1 MKELFLLLALM
12 FNPSAQVYTGAQYK
26 TLWDKVN
33 AAIEAGKPQTAAN
46 LLSNLEQ
53 KTVDGGDTLEQLA
66 VMKCR
71 YECLAKYNWKEANN
85 YYPSYSALKKQVMD
99 NLDHYIEKYAN
110 HPRVDGL
117 VYEKILRL
125 KAAEDSADKPGGQR
139 YREIR
144 RMCMKAADVF
154 SASEHRKDFIAIVN
168 GMDAKY
174 VGIYAGKSFV
184 YPGDTLKFTLEG
196 SNIGQCEFSVYKF
209 NDRYDI
215 YGSDILGQMTGK
227 GRQMYTSTID
237 TFRNEYNIRE
247 KVEVS
252 YTFASEGIY
261 AVFCSA
267 EGKTDMTL
275 VNVSGVAVATRVL
288 NGKNEVYVADAR
300 TGKPAANATIYAWHD
315 DYDNIEANE
324 QKVFVRPSYIS
335 QKEYALNGF
344 TPLAQPL
351 YTKKWKGAEIVAEVG
366 GDRWAPAL
374 GISEPEAQAAI
385 ENSASQMHYIYTDR
399 NLYRAGD
406 TVQFKIIALSSN
418 GESGKVLSGKRISL
432 SLFPPASGKAA
443 SKVTL
448 KTNSMGSASGKF
460 VIPAGGKHGT
470 WHIST
475 GKGDVY
481 FRVEAYKDPKYEV
494 VLDKIETPYTFDE
507 VIVQKGR
514 VRGLTGE
521 AVAQARVEYTV
532 TSYRTLRGAKSNIL
546 ARGEAITAADGSFEI
561 PFSTTAPVD
570 AATSACRVSVKATAP
585 SGETCEVSRVV
596 TISKDPLTF
605 TSEFDNSYRMD
616 TVLLVDKSKVSTLT
630 VRAFNADGVEQK
642 IPGSYTLDLYG
653 MGGARG
659 EFTFGTPINVDLQKF
674 PSAEYTLEYK
684 ASAAGAAQSGRESV
698 VLLTPDDRDC
708 LFDCDLFFY
717 PVQSKDAIDFVVG
730 TSADDLYLELEIF
743 DGGKQ
748 VYRRPLH
755 LKNCAQH
762 IRLDYSSH
770 YGDQVEVSLF
780 GIKDFGQISER
791 HTFSRTV
798 PSEKFDI
805 KVSSLRDRTTPNT
818 RESFTVEAEAS
829 ELMVS
834 IYDVTCDRYGRNS
847 FNFSPIRHN
856 CTGGPNIWTN
866 FDPVRPLYGLGSP
879 MMKTRTMALGGNS
892 IMLAS
897 ATDDMAVEGSA
908 VAADEALEAEEADV
922 RDDFSQT
929 IAFIPQLQIPSSGKA
944 QVSFTTGEALS
955 AFRIAMLAHTKDL
968 RSGFSEAR
976 IIVNKPVKIE
986 LATPLF
992 AVEGDRLVIKAT
1004 VSNSSDK
1011 SVSGQATLDLSDGD
1025 DGLPLQI
1032 YPETKSVSLASGE
1045 STVLSW
1051 EIKVPDLITRMD
1063 VTAAIDV
1070 KGAKDA
1076 EKRQI
1081 AVSAASRT
1089 ITEAS
1094 SFIIGYGR
1102 SKQSCIRDLKAR
1114 FPYPNAQIRYE
1125 EYTTADIL
1133 KDVLKKPAYPRGNNM
1148 IEWLDAFYINQMRG
1162 CLLGS
1167 DSVDVNFSRVAASRL
1182 ERLQHKDGGYGWF
1195 PGNCSSDFLTLMF
1208 LQKTYYLREV
1218 GQLPRNTAIN
1228 GQIEKSLKYIEKR
1241 IIEVS
1246 SKKKWDW
1253 RDLTF
1258 FFAARVEHPNYTMSS
1273 EVREVLKQYLNK
1285 CRGNWK
1291 NLSVVEKARLCT
1303 VLEATG
1309 ENSQLYAVMRS
1320 LRDYA
1325 VQSDNVGC
1333 YFPNAVMPYRGMLSA
1348 EIYAHSL
1355 LVVTFAEMEQMDIAK
1370 GIMKWLLLQK
1380 HNQQWES
1387 NMASAD
1393 AIFALLKYK
1402 APSLKFGAVYYTY
1415 TAPML
1420 SAGESANQ
1428 LGVKRSWWRGGKCL
1442 KEGDRLRVG
1451 DKIEVRY
1458 EISNSENRS
1467 FVEMKA
1473 ARPGCFY
1480 PVDERS
1486 YGSEWFYCERGE
1498 NSTTYYFQTLPEE
1511 KTTLSETFYVTQ
1523 EGTFNTSLVEIES
1536 LYAPEYRGHTGA
1548 FRAESENF

>member
-1 MKELFLLLALM
+1 MKELLLLLALM
-12 FNPSAQVYTGAQYK
+12 FNPSAQVYTGTQYK
-26 TLWDKVN
+26 TLWAKVD
-33 AAIEAGKPQTAAN
+33 AAMEAGKPQTAAA
-46 LLSNLEQ
+46 LLANLEQ
-53 KTVDGGDTLEQLA
+53 MTVDAGDTLEQLA

-85 YYPSYSALKKQVMD
+85 YYTSYNRLNRQVMD
-99 NLDHYIEKYAN
+99 NLDHYIEKYVN

-117 VYEKILRL
+117 VYEKILKL
-125 KAAEDSADKPGGQR
+125 KGAEDASRQPRGQR

-154 SASEHRKDFIAIVN
+154 ASSARRKDFFSIVN
-168 GMDAKY
+168 AMDAKY
-174 VGIYAGKSFV
+174 IGIYADKSFA
-184 YPGDTLKFTLEG
+184 YPGDTLKFTISA
-196 SNIGQCEFSVYKF
+196 SNIGRCEFYVYRL

-215 YGSDILGQMTGK
+215 YGSDPLGQISGK
-227 GRQMYTSTID
+227 GSQIYTSTID
-237 TFRNEYNIRE
+237 SFGNEYNVRE
-247 KVEVS
+247 KVETG
-252 YTFASEGIY
+252 YTFASAGIY

-267 EGKTDMTL
+267 EGKTDMAL
-275 VNVSGVAVATRVL
+275 VNVSAVAVATREL
-288 NGKNEVYVADAR
+288 NGRNEVYVADAR
-300 TGKPAANATIYAWHD
+300 TGRPASNATIYAWHD
-315 DYDNIEANE
+315 DYDNIEENE

-344 TPLAQPL
+344 TPLSQNL
-351 YTKKWKGAEIVAEVG
+351 YTKKCLGAEIVAEVG

-374 GISEPEAQAAI
+374 GISQPVEVKEAGY
-385 ENSASQMHYIYTDR
+385 SASQMHYIYTDR
-399 NLYRAGD
+399 KLYRAGD

-418 GESGKVLSGKRISL
+418 GESGKVLSGKRITL
-432 SLFPPASGKAA
+432 SLYSPTSDKAA
-443 SKVTL
+443 TKVTL
-448 KTNSMGSASGKF
+448 KTNSMGSAAGGF
-460 VIPAGGKHGT
+460 VIPAGGKNGT
-470 WHIST
+470 WRISS
-475 GKGDVY
+475 GKNEAY

-507 VIVQKGR
+507 VIVQKGQ

-532 TSYRTLRGAKSNIL
+532 TSYRTLRNAKSNIL
-546 ARGEAITAADGSFEI
+546 ASGEVITAADGSFEI

-570 AATSACRVSVKATAP
+570 AATSACRISVKATAP
-585 SGETCEVSRVV
+585 AGETCEMSRVV
-596 TISKDPLTF
+596 TVSKNPLTF
-605 TSEFDNSYRMD
+605 SAEFDVSYRMD
-616 TVLLVDKSKVSTLT
+616 TVLLVDKSKAATLT
-630 VRAFNADGVEQK
+630 IKAFNADGIEQK
-642 IPGSYTLDLYG
+642 IPGSYTLG
-653 MGGARG
+653 SCAMQCASG
-659 EFTFGTPINVDLQKF
+659 EFTFGTPINVDLQQF
-674 PSAEYTLEYK
+674 PSAQYTLEYK
-684 ASAAGAAQSGRESV
+684 AAVAGAQQTACEKV
-698 VLLTPDDRDC
+698 VLLTPDERDC
-708 LFDCDLFFY
+708 LFDCDIFFY
-717 PVQSKDAIDFVVG
+717 PVQSSDAIDFVVG
-730 TSADDLYLELEIF
+730 SSAEDLYLELEIF
-743 DGGKQ
+743 DGGRQ

-755 LKNCAQH
+755 LQNCAQR
-762 IRLDYSSH
+762 IQLDYISR
-770 YGDQVEVSLF
+770 YGDRVEVSLF
-780 GIKDFGQISER
+780 GIKDFRQISER
-791 HTFSRTV
+791 HTFCRTV

-805 KVSSLRDRTTPNT
+805 KISSLRDCTTPRT

-834 IYDVTCDRYGRNS
+834 IYDVTCDRYGRN
-847 FNFSPIRHN
+847 NFTFDPIRRR
-856 CTGGPNIWTN
+856 CAGGPHIWTN
-866 FDPVRPLYGLGSP
+866 FDPVRPLYKAASP
-879 MMKTRTMALGGNS
+879 MFRTMAIS
-892 IMLAS
+892 ETAMMAAS
-897 ATDDMAVEGSA
+897 AANDMAGLSTA
-908 VAADEALEAEEADV
+908 PDEEAQELEKTQV

-944 QVSFTTGEALS
+944 TVSFTTGDALS

-968 RSGFSEAR
+968 RSGTGEAR

-986 LATPLF
+986 LFTPLF

-1004 VSNSSDK
+1004 VSNGSDK
-1011 SVSGQATLDLSDGD
+1011 SVSGRATLDLSDGD

-1032 YPETKSVSLASGE
+1032 FPETKSVSLSPGE
-1045 STVLSW
+1045 STTLSW
-1051 EIKVPDLITRMD
+1051 EVKVPGLVTKMD

-1070 KGAKDA
+1070 KSAKDA

-1081 AVSAASRT
+1081 AVSEASRT

-1094 SFIIGYGR
+1094 SFIIGGGR

-1133 KDVLKKPAYPRGNNM
+1133 KDVLCKPAYPKGSNM

-1182 ERLQHKDGGYGWF
+1182 ERLQHADGGYGWF
-1195 PGNCSSDFLTLMF
+1195 PGNSSSDFLTLMF

-1228 GQIEKSLKYIEKR
+1228 GQIEESLKYIEKR
-1241 IIEVS
+1241 IIEIAG
-1246 SKKKWDW
+1246 KKKWDW

-1258 FFAARVEHPNYTMSS
+1258 FFAARVEHPNYTMSA
-1273 EVREVLKQYLNK
+1273 EVREVLKQYLSK
-1285 CRGNWK
+1285 CRGNWQ

-1309 ENSQLYAVMRS
+1309 ENSQLYAVMHS
-1320 LRDYA
+1320 LRDHA
-1325 VQSDNVGC
+1325 VRNDNVGC
-1333 YFPNAVMPYRGMLSA
+1333 YFPNAVMPYRGNLHA

-1428 LGVKRSWWRGGKCL
+1428 LGAKRSWWRNGKRL
-1442 KEGDRLRVG
+1442 SEGDKLFVG

-1458 EISNSENRS
+1458 EIYSTENRS
-1467 FVEMKA
+1467 FVKMKA
-1473 ARPGCFY
+1473 GRPACFY

-1486 YGSEWFYCERGE
+1486 YGSSWFYCERSGAI
-1498 NSTTYYFQTLPEE
+1498 TTYYFQTLAEE
-1511 KTTLSETFYVTQ
+1511 STTLSETFYVTQ

-1548 FRAESENF
+1548 FRVEAENF

>member
-12 FNPSAQVYTGAQYK
+12 FNPDAQVYNGAQYQA
-26 TLWDKVN
+26 LWTKVD
-33 AAIEAGKPQTAAN
+33 AAIEAGKPQTAAS
-46 LLSNLEQ
+46 LLANLEQ
-53 KTVDGGDTLEQLA
+53 MTVDAGDTLEQLA

-71 YECLAKYNWKEANN
+71 YECLAKYNWKQANN
-85 YYPSYSALKKQVMD
+85 YYPHYSKLKGQVMD
-99 NLDHYIEKYAN
+99 NLDHYLEKYVN
-110 HPRVDGL
+110 HRRVDGL
-117 VYEKILRL
+117 VYEKILKL
-125 KAAEDSADKPGGQR
+125 KAAEDSADKPVGQR

-154 SASEHRKDFIAIVN
+154 STSARRKDFLAIVN

-174 VGIYAGKSFV
+174 IGIYSEKSFV
-184 YPGDTLKFTLEG
+184 YPGDTLRFTLNG
-196 SNIGQCEFSVYKF
+196 SNIGQCEFSVYKL
-209 NDRYDI
+209 NARYDI
-215 YGSDILGQMTGK
+215 YGSDVLGQIAGK
-227 GRQMYTSTID
+227 GRQVYTSTID
-237 TFRNEYNIRE
+237 SFRNEYNIRE
-247 KVEVS
+247 KVETS
-252 YTFASEGIY
+252 YAFASEGIY
-261 AVFCSA
+261 AVFCNA
-267 EGKTDMTL
+267 EGMTDMTL
-275 VNVSGVAVATRVL
+275 VNVSSVAVATREM
-288 NGKNEVYVADAR
+288 NGRNEVYVADAR
-300 TGKPAANATIYAWHD
+300 TGKPAANATIYARHNNYD
-315 DYDNIEANE
+315 DLEANG
-324 QKVFVRPSYIS
+324 QKVFVLPSYIS

-344 TPLAQPL
+344 TPLTQNL
-351 YTKKWKGAEIVAEVG
+351 YTKKCSSAEIVAEVG

-374 GISEPEAQAAI
+374 GISEPVEVKEAGY
-385 ENSASQMHYIYTDR
+385 SATQMHYIYTDR
-399 NLYRAGD
+399 KLYRAGD

-418 GESGKVLSGKRISL
+418 GESGKVLSGKRVSL
-432 SLFPPASGKAA
+432 SLYPPTGSKAA

-448 KTNSMGSASGKF
+448 RTNSMGSAAGRF
-460 VIPAGGKHGT
+460 VIPADGKHGP
-470 WHIST
+470 WRISSD
-475 GKGDVY
+475 KGDVY

-507 VIVQKGR
+507 VIVQKGQ

-521 AVAQARVEYTV
+521 PVAQARVEYTV

-546 ARGEAITAADGSFEI
+546 AQGDVITAADGSFEI

-570 AATSACRVSVKATAP
+570 ATTSACRISVKAIAP
-585 SGETCEVSRVV
+585 AGEICETGRVV
-596 TISKDPLTF
+596 TVSKDPLTF
-605 TSEFDNSYRMD
+605 TSEFDVSYRMD
-616 TVLLVDKSKVSTLT
+616 TVLLVDKSKAATLT
-630 VRAFNADGVEQK
+630 LKAFNADGVEQK

-684 ASAAGAAQSGRESV
+684 ASVAGAEQSGRESV

-708 LFDCDLFFY
+708 LFDCDIFFY
-717 PVQSKDAIDFVVG
+717 PVQSRDAIDFVVG
-730 TSADDLYLELEIF
+730 TSSEDLYLELEIF

-762 IRLDYSSH
+762 IQLDYSSH

-780 GIKDFGQISER
+780 GIKDFGRISER
-791 HTFSRTV
+791 HIFSRTV
-798 PSEKFDI
+798 PSENFDI
-805 KVSSLRDRTTPNT
+805 KISSLRDRTTPRT

-834 IYDVTCDRYGRNS
+834 IYDVTCDRYGRNTFT
-847 FNFSPIRHN
+847 FNPIRHSYK
-856 CTGGPNIWTN
+856 GGPYIWTN
-866 FDPVRPLYGLGSP
+866 FDPVRPLYFSAP
-879 MMKTRTMALGGNS
+879 MRKTRTMAIGENS

-897 ATDDMAVEGSA
+897 ATADIIEDSAAAEGSEEYI
-908 VAADEALEAEEADV
+908 DETDV

-944 QVSFTTGEALS
+944 TVSFTTGEALS
-955 AFRIAMLAHTKDL
+955 AFRIAMLAHTREL
-968 RSGFSEAR
+968 RSGVSEAR

-986 LATPLF
+986 LFTPLF
-992 AVEGDRLVIKAT
+992 AVEGDRLVIKAN

-1011 SVSGQATLDLSDGD
+1011 SVSGRATLDLSDGD
-1025 DGLPLQI
+1025 DDLPLQI
-1032 YPETKSVSLASGE
+1032 YPETKSVSLAPGE
-1045 STVLSW
+1045 STTLSW
-1051 EIKVPDLITRMD
+1051 EVTVPGLLTRMD

-1133 KDVLKKPAYPRGNNM
+1133 KDVLKKPAYPKGNNM

-1162 CLLGS
+1162 CLLGG

-1182 ERLQHKDGGYGWF
+1182 ERLQHSDGGYGWF
-1195 PGNCSSDFLTLMF
+1195 PGNSSSDFLTLMF

-1218 GQLPRNTAIN
+1218 GQLPRNTSIN
-1228 GQIEKSLKYIEKR
+1228 SQIEKSLKYIEKR

-1258 FFAARVEHPNYTMSS
+1258 FFAARVEHPNYTMSP
-1273 EVREVLKQYLNK
+1273 EVREVLKQYLKK

-1291 NLSVVEKARLCT
+1291 DLSVVEKARLCT

-1309 ENSQLYAVMRS
+1309 ENGQLYSIMHS

-1325 VQSDNVGC
+1325 VRNDNVGC
-1333 YFPNAVMPYRGMLSA
+1333 YFPNAVMPYRGNLSA

-1428 LGVKRSWWRGGKCL
+1428 LGVKRIWWRNGKRL
-1442 KEGDRLRVG
+1442 NEGDKIYVG
-1451 DKIEVRY
+1451 DKVEVRY

-1473 ARPGCFY
+1473 GRPACFY

-1486 YGSEWFYCERGE
+1486 YGSEWFYCERDLR
-1498 NSTTYYFQTLPEE
+1498 STTYYFQRLAEE
-1511 KTTLSETFYVTQ
+1511 NTTLSETFYVTQ

-1548 FRAESENF
+1548 FRAEADNF